1 MFNELLKNVMNLGI
15 ITEDDVK
22 RLTAIELM
30 LLIIER
36 SNGLLQ
42 YLSTH
47 IADSDNRFIALDNK
61 YQQITDDIKDKIID
75 NETYFN
81 EVIVDNLQDIA
92 IDQLNSWLT
101 DGTLESLINQTALAN
116 ISNRVSALEQWKTT
130 YIDETNKATRLLAR
144 SVDFSANYF
153 RIPFMTVTNQGTIIA
168 GSDIRYNGAGDQTFI
183 DLGYK
188 RSTDGGQTWS
198 EPKIA
203 IRNKRVDATYS
214 RVMDGTILCDPYDN
228 KIY

>member
-42 YLSTH
+42 YLTSH
-47 IADSDNRFIALDNK
+47 IQDSDNRFIALDKK
-61 YQQITDDIKDKIID
+61 YQQITEDIKKQIID

-101 DGTLESLINQTALAN
+101 DGTLETLINQTALAN
-116 ISNRVSALEQWKTT
+116 ISNRVSALEEWKTT
-130 YIDETNKATRLLAR
+130 YIDETNKATKLLAR
-144 SVDFSANYF
+144 NVDFSSKNF
-153 RIPFMTVTNQGTIIA
+153 RIPWMTVTNQGTIIA
-168 GSDIRYNGAGDQTFI
+168 GSDVRYNNAGDQSFI

-214 RVMDGTILCDPYDN
+214 RVMDGTILCDP
-228 KIY
+228 